1 MSSPIRSLLFRVLDT
16 ETTGLDPKTD
26 ATVELAWA
34 IMRGDGTVLSSDCT
48 LINPGRPIPA
58 DAFRIHGI
66 SDSDVAQAPTLE
78 QAVESYSELHTP
90 VLTAVC
96 HNAGFDSVF
105 LGRSRRLAEGN
116 PRFLCTL
123 RLAQNLVPG
132 CESYGL
138 ESLNSRL
145 GLVVGAD
152 ERSLHRARAD
162 VATTCSLLK
171 HLIDCYL
178 AQGHPDDIEELFKAA
193 SLQRMP
199 FGKHRGELL
208 SEVPVDY
215 IEWLLDRD
223 IDDEL
228 RAALAK
234 ARAGTL
240 PARPPLPAPRQPSI
254 PATRPSSGPGQRR
267 RWWPF

>member
-1 MSSPIRSLLFRVLDT
+1 MSSAIRSQLFRVLDT

-26 ATVELAWA
+26 AIVELAWA
-34 IMRGDGTVLSSDCT
+34 IVRGDGTVLSSDCT
-48 LINPGRPIPA
+48 LINPGRPISA

-66 SDSDVAQAPTLE
+66 SDSDVANAPTLE
-78 QAVESYSELHTP
+78 QAVESHSELHTP

-105 LGRSRRLAEGN
+105 LRRSRRLAEGN

-132 CESYGL
+132 CQSYGL
-138 ESLNSRL
+138 ESLNSHL
-145 GLVVGAD
+145 GLVGDVDA
-152 ERSLHRARAD
+152 RSLHRAPGD

-171 HLIDCYL
+171 HLIDRYL
-178 AQGHPDDIEELFKAA
+178 AEGHPDDIEELFKAA

-199 FGKHRGELL
+199 FGKHKGRLL

-215 IEWLLDRD
+215 LDWLLERD

-228 RAALAK
+228 RTALKK
-234 ARAGTL
+234 ARAGV
-240 PARPPLPAPRQPSI
+240 S
-254 PATRPSSGPGQRR
+254 
-267 RWWPF
+267 